1 MNSREIV
8 LRLDERWYKA
18 LNRHLKNETLE
29 EHMEDV
35 LDELCNQLPRREYER
50 ISRLIFDRIC
60 LLGEE
65 FESAQKQKKKR
76 PEARS

>member
-1 MNSREIV
+1 MSSRKIV
-8 LRLDERWYKA
+8 LRLDERWYNA

-50 ISRLIFDRIC
+50 ISREIWQEDQENRRA
-60 LLGEE
+60 EE
-65 FESAQKQKKKR
+65 TALN
-76 PEARS
+76 